1 MQKTVYFYCST
12 QQIFNPKWKY
22 IRSSEIHIRVVR
34 FQGILRVP
42 SCHINQWYESTL
54 IFQTHIC
61 TRVDWHLKNEGAIG
75 ITQAGI
81 KFIKKSSFLSWIW
94 PKSQE
99 ITKTH
104 SICSELTLCE
114 TTNLEYED
122 TNTVL
127 HCLGREVVRRH
138 DFTPFRYLRE
148 RPRHNLCWIPRQKQ
162 PYGQNQIKVSLFDPG
177 QHYSFQT
184 N

>member
-1 MQKTVYFYCST
+1 MQKTVYFYRST
-12 QQIFNPKWKY
+12 QQIFNPKW
-22 IRSSEIHIRVVR
+22 
-34 FQGILRVP
+34 
-42 SCHINQWYESTL
+42 TL

-61 TRVDWHLKNEGAIG
+61 TRVDWNLKNEGAIG

-104 SICSELTLCE
+104 STCSELTLCE

-162 PYGQNQIKVSLFDPG
+162 PYGQNRIDVSSVPRQSLKVTNFVWKLNVQNSSKFDENWCVPVFCAAG
-177 QHYSFQT
+177 FR
-184 N
+184 